1 MRSTIKKAIS
11 ESVQDMVNAGF
22 GTSFTERELRGLGIK
37 IPAINIG
44 PHKIRHIVEP
54 SLRLEALKIK

>member
-11 ESVQDMVNAGF
+11 ESVKDLVNAGF
-22 GTSFTERELRGLGIK
+22 GTSFTERELRGLGIR
-37 IPAINIG
+37 IPAISID
-44 PHKIRHIVEP
+44 PHKILHIVKP